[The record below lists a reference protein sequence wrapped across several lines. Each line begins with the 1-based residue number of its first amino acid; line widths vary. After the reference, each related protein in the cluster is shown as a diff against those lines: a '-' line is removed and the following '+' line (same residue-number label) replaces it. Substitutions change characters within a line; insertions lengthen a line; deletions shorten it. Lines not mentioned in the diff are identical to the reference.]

1 MSNAGA
7 MPNAGPLLVLTDARC
22 ALHDA
27 GAGHPERPERL
38 RFAMDAVAGAAAAA
52 GAGAG
57 DAELRVVDRLEP
69 AGRSA
74 LALAHAPHYV
84 ERLLQLSGRNAVLDP
99 DTRIGPRSIDA
110 ARLAAQAALEA
121 VRAVLAGATRGAVC
135 LTRPPGHHAESARA
149 MGFCVFNN
157 AAVAAA
163 AAVADHGCRRVLIF
177 DPDVHHGNGTQE
189 IFYARADVL
198 YLSLHQYPWYPWST
212 GAAGEAGAERG
223 RGYTVNVALPAGCGD
238 AEYALALQQVALPL
252 VRAWRPDLVIV
263 SAGFD
268 AHAAD
273 PLGGMR
279 LSAAGLRGLFGR
291 LFALLRELGIPWAA
305 TLEGGYA
312 PAAVRD
318 GVAALL
324 APPAAEPSL
333 TGPPA
338 PQPVMPAAADAIAAA
353 RRACPLLPDAG

>member
-1 MSNAGA
+1 MTNV
-7 MPNAGPLLVLTDARC
+7 PPLVLTDPRC

-38 RFAMDAVAGAAAAA
+38 RFAMQTVSAVQAA
-52 GAGAG
+52 GAP
-57 DAELRVVDRLEP
+57 ELRVVDRLEP
-69 AGRSA
+69 IHESR
-74 LALAHAPHYV
+74 LALAHTPSYV
-84 ERLLQLSGRNAVLDP
+84 ERLLSMAGGSAALDP
-99 DTRIGPRSIDA
+99 DTRIGPHSIEA

-121 VRAVLAGATRGAVC
+121 VRVVLAGDASGALC

-149 MGFCVFNN
+149 MGFCVFNS

-163 AAVADHGCRRVLIF
+163 AAITDLGCDRVMIV

-189 IFYARADVL
+189 IFYARSDVL
-198 YLSLHQYPWYPWST
+198 YVSLHQYPWYPWISGAVGET
-212 GAAGEAGAERG
+212 GSGAG
-223 RGYTVNVALPAGCGD
+223 RGYTVNMPLPTGCGD
-238 AEYALALQQVALPL
+238 AEYALAMEEVVLPL

-273 PLGGMR
+273 PLAGMR
-279 LSAAGLRGLFGR
+279 LSAAGLQELYGR
-291 LFALLRELGIPWAA
+291 LFTLLDEMRVPWAA

-312 PAAVRD
+312 RSAICD

-324 APPAAEPSL
+324 QPSRP
-333 TGPPA
+333 GPHHPEQA
-338 PQPVMPAAADAIAAA
+338 MPEAVAAIAMA
-353 RRACPLLPDAG
+353 RELCPLLNVRPGASPAAGGSRDG